1 MRELALDGEDMME
14 RTEGKNVKKDVVTE
28 SKTFRRNTLTQFCLN
43 ASQTRSLAPNYSPE
57 EARFGLI
64 HDGKSSELIFENH
77 YSFFSADK
85 TAYEAGLSTL
95 HIREVMN
102 SEISR

>member
-1 MRELALDGEDMME
+1 MGNASINKLFCFA
-14 RTEGKNVKKDVVTE
+14 
-28 SKTFRRNTLTQFCLN
+28 KTFTKNTLTQFCLN

-57 EARFGLI
+57 EDRFGLL
-64 HDGKSSELIFENH
+64 HDGKSRELIFENH
-77 YSFFSADK
+77 YSLFSADN
-85 TAYEAGLSTL
+85 TAYEAGLPTL